1 MIAVNPHMSL
11 APASLPPAVEMIGVS
26 KHFGS
31 LIALDNI
38 SCTVQPGSFHALLGG
53 NGAGKSTLV
62 KCLMG
67 FYQATSGSFVIGGKP
82 VEINTTRDARQ
93 QGIGMVYQHFTLVPN
108 MTVAENLV
116 LSRDNVPMVIDWKK
130 ETKELTAFMDS
141 MPFRMPLNEPVRTLA
156 AGQKQKLEI
165 LKQLYL
171 KTRIMILDEPTSV
184 LTPQEADE
192 VLGMVHGMTR
202 EKKLSVLIITH
213 KFREVMSFADEC
225 TILRQGKFAGAGK
238 IKDLTPAQMAEMMI
252 GSEQTAKLA
261 TRTYDVEP
269 VKKLVLKD
277 LCANDDIGMPALNK
291 INLTV
296 HAGEIV
302 GIAGVS
308 GNGQS
313 KLVEVLAGQRAPT
326 SGNVIVN
333 GHRYHAQRH
342 EIRKHGLY
350 ILPEEPLKNACV
362 PGMSVGHNVAFR
374 EYDRHPLIRG
384 KFFLHGGAMRRM
396 ARDLITRYRV
406 KTPSTETPIRNL
418 SGGNVQRAVLARELS
433 TSVNVLICANPCFGL
448 DFAAV
453 ADIRAQIVDA
463 RNRGAAVL
471 LVSEDLDEVFELSD
485 RILVMFHGE
494 LVHEVA
500 AALADIRVIGRHMA
514 GHDEQPSERGSSI
527 LTAEVTAP

>member
-1 MIAVNPHMSL
+1 
-11 APASLPPAVEMIGVS
+11 MIGIS
-26 KHFGS
+26 KRFGS
-31 LIALDNI
+31 LVALDNI
-38 SCTVQPGSFHALLGG
+38 SMKVEPGSFHALLGG

-67 FYQATSGSFVIGGKP
+67 FYQATEGKFIIDGKP
-82 VEINTTRDARQ
+82 VAIRATRDARQ
-93 QGIGMVYQHFTLVPN
+93 HGIGMVYQHFTLVPN

-116 LSRDNVPMVIDWKK
+116 LSRDDVPAIIHWKHEID
-130 ETKELTAFMDS
+130 ELRKFMKTT
-141 MPFRMPLNEPVRTLA
+141 PFFIPLEAPVRTLA

-165 LKQLYL
+165 VKQLYL
-171 KTRIMILDEPTSV
+171 KTKVMILDEPTSV

-192 VLGMVHGMTR
+192 VLGMVHGLTR

-213 KFREVMSFADEC
+213 KFREVMGFADEC

-238 IKDLTPAQMAEMMI
+238 IKDLSAAQMAEMMI
-252 GSEQTAKLA
+252 GSEQTVKLA
-261 TRTYDVEP
+261 ARTHDVVPE
-269 VKKLVLKD
+269 KRLVLRD
-277 LCANDDIGMPALNK
+277 LCANDDNGVPALNK
-291 INLTV
+291 LNLTV
-296 HAGEIV
+296 HSGEIV

-326 SGNVIVN
+326 SGMTIVN

-342 EIRKHGLY
+342 EIRKHKLY

-362 PGMSVGHNVAFR
+362 PGMTVGQNVAFR
-374 EYDRHPLIRG
+374 EYDRAPFTRIG
-384 KFFLHGGAMRRM
+384 FFLHRGSLRKM
-396 ARDLITRYRV
+396 ARDLIERYRI

-433 TSVNVLICANPCFGL
+433 TPVNVLIAANPCFGL

-453 ADIRAQIVDA
+453 ADIRSQIVDA

-471 LVSEDLDEVFELSD
+471 LVSEDLDEIFELSD
-485 RILVMFHGE
+485 RIFVMFHGE

-500 AALADIRVIGRHMA
+500 AALADIKVIGRHMA
-514 GHDEQPSERGSSI
+514 GHGEHDAAP
-527 LTAEVTAP
+527 TAVTGTEVAA